1 MYRPLAEVP
10 RKEGALSA
18 TMLSSRLEPRFEAL
32 GGTRPPMAS
41 IPSSVHTGAC
51 SVRATSVAVECKVV
65 LQECARYEVAST
77 GRHRGMRVAPR
88 RCLAPYNEDR
98 GRPLE
103 NVDSRS
109 PAVTPTRLAC
119 RGVWQLPRASRLL
132 LLQSK
137 WHHHNTASLL
147 YTTPPLPST
156 RFWKEVS
163 SLEGERTDSDGHGMR
178 AAQALDEFRSRHTPR
193 HPRSTSIPEEEQQLS
208 TQDGLRHL
216 SPAPV
221 TDVLFGKPPVSL
233 EDPGQHRY
241 LWVIDASGVP
251 YIGEIPIP
259 AIGMKPKHTNLTGGQ
274 EAYLGGEM
282 WFASSDALY
291 ISGGSGRYPP
301 QDSRQLEEAGEVL
314 ELFDYSV
321 TSLGWDDGTG
331 TAKRFLEE
339 P

>member
-1 MYRPLAEVP
+1 
-10 RKEGALSA
+10 
-18 TMLSSRLEPRFEAL
+18 
-32 GGTRPPMAS
+32 MAS
-41 IPSSVHTGAC
+41 IPSPVHRDARSV
-51 SVRATSVAVECKVV
+51 SATSATEECMVV
-65 LQECARYEVAST
+65 LQESAKYELAST
-77 GRHRGMRVAPR
+77 GRHRGIRVTPR
-88 RCLAPYNEDR
+88 RCLALCNEDR
-98 GRPLE
+98 RRRLE
-103 NVDSRS
+103 NVDSRN
-109 PAVTPTRLAC
+109 PAVTPTRLDC
-119 RGVWQLPRASRLL
+119 RGVWQLPHASRPL

-137 WHHHNTASLL
+137 RHHHNTASLL
-147 YTTPPLPST
+147 YTAPPLPST
-156 RFWKEVS
+156 RCWKEGC
-163 SLEGERTDSDGHGMR
+163 SLEGEPTDSNGHGMR
-178 AAQALDEFRSRHTPR
+178 AAQALDGFRSRHTPR
-193 HPRSTSIPEEEQQLS
+193 PPRSTSIPEEEQQLS
-208 TQDGLRHL
+208 TQDGLRFL
-216 SPAPV
+216 SPAPA

-233 EDPGQHRY
+233 GDLGQHRY

-251 YIGEIPIP
+251 YIGEVRIP

-331 TAKRFLEE
+331 TAKRFLEG